1 MPSIL
6 TFGDSNTHGMAPMTA
21 KGDYRRFAPDVR
33 WPGALRRLKG
43 ADLIEDGLPGRT
55 AQFPDPVNGAHMD
68 GRPALRMAL
77 ESHGPLDLLVLMLGT
92 NDIKTRFGA
101 TPEMVTAGIAGL
113 IDLALTPVLQ
123 ARHGGFRVLLICP
136 PPVLEQGPIAG
147 EFIGSHG
154 KSLALPPLY
163 QALAAAHGV
172 GFLDAGRVIG
182 PSPLDGVHYDE
193 AAHAALG
200 QAVATAVTALLA

>member
-1 MPSIL
+1 MPTIL

-21 KGDYRRFAPDVR
+21 RGDYRRFAPDVR
-33 WPGALRRLKG
+33 WPGALRALG
-43 ADLIEDGLPGRT
+43 GVDLIEDGLPGRT

-77 ESHGPLDLLVLMLGT
+77 ESHGPLDILVLMLGT
-92 NDIKTRFGA
+92 NDIKMRFGA

-113 IDLALTPVLQ
+113 IDLALTPLMQ
-123 ARHGGFRVLLICP
+123 TRHGGFKVLLICP

-147 EFIGSHG
+147 EFIGSRA

-172 GFLDAGRVIG
+172 EFLDAGGVIS
-182 PSPLDGVHYDE
+182 PSPLDGVHYD
-193 AAHAALG
+193 APSHAALG
-200 QAVATAVTALLA
+200 AAVRDAVSAL